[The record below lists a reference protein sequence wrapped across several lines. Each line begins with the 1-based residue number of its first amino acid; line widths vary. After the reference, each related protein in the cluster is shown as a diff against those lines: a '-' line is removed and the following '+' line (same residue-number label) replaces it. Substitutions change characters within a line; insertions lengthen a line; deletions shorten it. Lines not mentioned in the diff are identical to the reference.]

1 MCLLCFCGSSEVASA
16 NLSFTDQTE
25 AGGFNLPVDIGGWHG
40 TYVVD
45 YDNDGDED
53 LFMTSHGISQ
63 NPDTGRNALFRNQ
76 GNGTFVE
83 LARSAGVD
91 GGLHGRYTRE
101 LHGAVWFDFDNDGG
115 LDLFMPNTDSAS
127 EDLTYRAW
135 DELYRNNG
143 NGTFTNIS
151 NAVGLPYLDYCRRG
165 AVAGDFNR
173 DGFLDLFVVDMVEYD
188 NTQREHI
195 VPSPYRAIYMNQ
207 GGTSFSLEGR
217 GIRYIAWSE
226 GVTTLDYDGD
236 GCVDILEADEGSG
249 TGLHLW
255 RNDCNGNFSDK
266 AAQVGLPS
274 SGVSL
279 NGSVV
284 AGDIDNDG
292 DVDVY
297 CTAGL
302 FRNDGGHFTHVA
314 TFGGAEHMFFAD
326 LNHDGYID
334 LVSGGIF
341 LNNGDG
347 TFGPDVSSQLGVI
360 SEGRGGIAFDADGDG
375 DLDFILNRS
384 DRDAPYLRY
393 YRNDLTSG
401 TWLKVKLAAPN
412 GQLGAPGAKVWVYE
426 RGHLGEPDYLLGYRE
441 VVTATGFVSGP
452 SATQHFGL
460 GGQTSVD
467 VRARFITGE
476 VEERIGVPANTT
488 LQMEGTQPPVISNVA
503 STNVTSSG
511 STITWVTDEPADSQ
525 VEYGLTTAYGI
536 TTPLDTTLTQDH
548 SVTLSGLNANTTYH
562 YRVKSKDAAG
572 NLAES
577 GDYSFTTAPTPDTQ
591 PPAISGVM
599 STNITSSGATIIW
612 VTDEPANSQ
621 VEYGLTTA
629 YGNATPLDA
638 SLIINHSATLF
649 GLNANTTYYYRV
661 RSKDTT
667 GNLAESGDYSF
678 TTTPAPDTQPP
689 VISNVASTNVTSSG
703 GTITWVTDEP
713 ADSQVEYGLTA
724 SYGMLTPVGTTLIQN
739 HSITLSGLNVNT
751 TYHYRVKS
759 KDASGNLA
767 ESGDYSFTTAPTP
780 DTQPPL
786 ISNVASGNIT
796 SSGATITWSTNE
808 PADSQVEYGL
818 TTRYGTLT
826 PLDAT
831 ITQTHSLRLSG
842 LQPKRT
848 YYYRVRSKDAAGNLT
863 ISKRYSFKTKADVD
877 LIADEL
883 WWSPDPVIEGNSVI
897 IGFRVKNVG
906 SQSAGPF
913 HLQIKRDG
921 TTICTWAVF
930 GLGPNRVFE
939 RGPGLGGAA
948 CSGIY
953 GIPAAQTPGYNIS
966 FMVDDLNQVG
976 ETDEGN
982 NTITKYM
989 VVRE

>member
-1 MCLLCFCGSSEVASA
+1 
-16 NLSFTDQTE
+16 
-25 AGGFNLPVDIGGWHG
+25 
-40 TYVVD
+40 
-45 YDNDGDED
+45 
-53 LFMTSHGISQ
+53 
-63 NPDTGRNALFRNQ
+63 
-76 GNGTFVE
+76 
-83 LARSAGVD
+83 
-91 GGLHGRYTRE
+91 
-101 LHGAVWFDFDNDGG
+101 
-115 LDLFMPNTDSAS
+115 
-127 EDLTYRAW
+127 
-135 DELYRNNG
+135 
-143 NGTFTNIS
+143 
-151 NAVGLPYLDYCRRG
+151 
-165 AVAGDFNR
+165 
-173 DGFLDLFVVDMVEYD
+173 
-188 NTQREHI
+188 
-195 VPSPYRAIYMNQ
+195 
-207 GGTSFSLEGR
+207 
-217 GIRYIAWSE
+217 
-226 GVTTLDYDGD
+226 
-236 GCVDILEADEGSG
+236 
-249 TGLHLW
+249 
-255 RNDCNGNFSDK
+255 
-266 AAQVGLPS
+266 
-274 SGVSL
+274 
-279 NGSVV
+279 
-284 AGDIDNDG
+284 
-292 DVDVY
+292 
-297 CTAGL
+297 
-302 FRNDGGHFTHVA
+302 
-314 TFGGAEHMFFAD
+314 MFFAD

-591 PPAISGVM
+591 PP
-599 STNITSSGATIIW
+599 
-612 VTDEPANSQ
+612 
-621 VEYGLTTA
+621 
-629 YGNATPLDA
+629 
-638 SLIINHSATLF
+638 
-649 GLNANTTYYYRV
+649 
-661 RSKDTT
+661 
-667 GNLAESGDYSF
+667 
-678 TTTPAPDTQPP
+678 
-689 VISNVASTNVTSSG
+689 
-703 GTITWVTDEP
+703 
-713 ADSQVEYGLTA
+713 
-724 SYGMLTPVGTTLIQN
+724 
-739 HSITLSGLNVNT
+739 
-751 TYHYRVKS
+751 
-759 KDASGNLA
+759 
-767 ESGDYSFTTAPTP
+767 
-780 DTQPPL
+780 L